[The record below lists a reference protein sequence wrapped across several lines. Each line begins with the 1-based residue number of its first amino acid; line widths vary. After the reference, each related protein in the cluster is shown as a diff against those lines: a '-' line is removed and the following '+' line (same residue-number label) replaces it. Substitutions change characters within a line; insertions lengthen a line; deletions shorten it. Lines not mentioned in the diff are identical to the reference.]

1 MKAFEEA
8 IFKVV
13 RDVLL
18 KCDGDINESANELG
32 LSPRTIR
39 NYLLKW
45 PELEQFVKRKPSIF
59 SEGNEKWRRLGE

>member
-8 IFKVV
+8 VFKVV

-18 KCDGDINESANELG
+18 KCDGNINAAASELG
-32 LSPRTIR
+32 LSARTIR

-45 PELEQFVKRKPSIF
+45 PELEQFVKRRPSVF
-59 SEGNEKWRRLGE
+59 SEGNEKWKRLGK